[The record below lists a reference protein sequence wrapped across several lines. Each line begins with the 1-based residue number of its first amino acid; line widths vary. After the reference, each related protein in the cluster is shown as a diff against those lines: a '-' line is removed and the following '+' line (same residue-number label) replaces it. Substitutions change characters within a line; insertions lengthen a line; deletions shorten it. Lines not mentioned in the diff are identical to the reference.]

1 MSPTFESWLLSVAAS
16 LLEGSISGAVVIALV
31 WVVCRQVRSIP
42 PSARAMLWWLAS
54 LKLVVALLPL
64 PSFGVAVLPIPV
76 LSTAIVA
83 SPVTS
88 LDPPPLVVDT
98 PTVVTA
104 REPLAAAQTRPTMP
118 IAVVALWF
126 AGVAVLAVHLF
137 ATYVRLRRMVRR
149 SSPAG
154 PGEAEMVARLAG
166 LLGLRR
172 VPTIRVSSEVRTPV
186 VIGIVRPNV
195 LLPAA
200 EIAALEAGERE
211 MAICHEL
218 AHVRRRDL
226 ALGWIPAIA
235 ERLFFFHPLARLAA
249 REYVAEREAACD
261 ALVVDVLDVAPRDYG
276 QMLVRLGIGR
286 FGPVFTA
293 TGAASSASSLRRR
306 LDMLQDSTP
315 ARPRRRW
322 MILFAVLAIVA
333 VVPFQFIA
341 RSIQAPETV
350 VQAAPLPAPAQ
361 RAPVQP
367 VAVPSQGPAPTV
379 APVVVPR
386 EVTRA
391 DEKQLHEAVADQRDQ
406 MRETERALTQMRK
419 QLEEL
424 LVRMEM
430 MRKEI
435 ESNAGQRALREQM
448 QAVSEQQQAERASTQ
463 REQPAPARQAAT
475 PQEEMRRLVE
485 ERQKSVRTQQILED
499 RLRALIIEQETID
512 RRLRELGEEI
522 RGVRQQLDGVR

>member
-1 MSPTFESWLLSVAAS
+1 MSPTFESWLVWVAAS

-31 WVVCRQVRSIP
+31 WVVCRRVRSIP

-64 PSFGVAVLPIPV
+64 PSFGVAVLPAIPV

-98 PTVVTA
+98 PTVVAA
-104 REPLAAAQTRPTMP
+104 REPLAAPTRPTVP
-118 IAVVALWF
+118 IAVVTLWF
-126 AGVAVLAVHLF
+126 GGVTVLAVHLF
-137 ATYVRLRRMVRR
+137 ATYVGLRRTVRR

-154 PGEAEMVARLAG
+154 PGETEMVARLAG
-166 LLGLRR
+166 LLALRR

-186 VIGIVRPNV
+186 VIGIVRPDV

-200 EIAALEAGERE
+200 EIAALEPGERE

-286 FGPVFTA
+286 VRPVFTA
-293 TGAASSASSLRRR
+293 TGAASSTSSLRRR

-315 ARPRRRW
+315 ARPRRGW
-322 MILFAVLAIVA
+322 MILFAVLALA
-333 VVPFQFIA
+333 TVVPFQFIA

-350 VQAAPLPAPAQ
+350 VQAAPMPAPAQ
-361 RAPVQP
+361 RAPAQP
-367 VAVPSQGPAPTV
+367 AAVPVQKPAPTV
-379 APVVVPR
+379 APR
-386 EVTRA
+386 QVTRA
-391 DEKQLHEAVADQRDQ
+391 DEKPLREAVAEQRDQ
-406 MRETERALTQMRK
+406 MRETERALIQMRK

-424 LVRMEM
+424 LVRTEM

-435 ESNAGQRALREQM
+435 ESNAGQRVLREQV
-448 QAVSEQQQAERASTQ
+448 QAVSEQQRAERAATQ
-463 REQPAPARQAAT
+463 REQQAPARESAT

-485 ERQKSVRTQQILED
+485 ERQRSVRTQQMLED

-522 RGVRQQLDGVR
+522 KGVRQQLDGVR